1 MRYHNGKTSYY
12 PMRIG
17 DSVFIGQGTHVSSA
31 VISSHAHIGE
41 NCVLGA
47 FSMLKEYCKVLP
59 NTVVP
64 PHMTVPPGTI
74 VAGRPARIIGE
85 VGDGHGQGTVGEGEE
100 WVEGGDLRSL
110 VRSIK

>member
-1 MRYHNGKTSYY
+1 MKLYNGKMSHF

-17 DSVFIGQGTHVSSA
+17 DSVFIGQGTYVSSA
-31 VISSHAHIGE
+31 TISSHVHIGE

-47 FSMLKEYCKVLP
+47 FSWIREYSQVLP

-64 PHMTVPPGTI
+64 PNMTIPPGTI

-85 VGDGHGQGTVGEGEE
+85 VGDGYGQGTVGEGDE

>member
-1 MRYHNGKTSYY
+1 MHHGKMSYY

-17 DSVFIGQGTHVSSA
+17 DNVFIGQGTHVSSA
-31 VISSHAHIGE
+31 TISSHVHIGE

-47 FSMLKEYCKVLP
+47 FSMLKEHSKVLP

-64 PHMTVPPGTI
+64 PNMIVPPGTI
-74 VAGRPARIIGE
+74 VGGRPARIIGE
-85 VGDGHGQGTVGEGEE
+85 VGDGYGQGTAGEGEE
-100 WVEGGDLRSL
+100 WIEGGDLRSL